1 MASQLAA
8 LAAESDPTV
17 RASQYASFLQ
27 QAVASNNHDLLLA
40 FADHFTDEAAAQSVA
55 HGLFAEFNK
64 IIPSLNPELH
74 KELSLHVLSAVS
86 QRVHSF
92 EAEVIEMR
100 VALAKVFEDELDWPQ
115 AARTLADIPFDG
127 VASSLTH
134 SFVLEQNVKI
144 ARFYIEDDDP
154 VSADQYCARATRDI
168 GHCTNEEV
176 RLMHRVSV
184 ARLLDSK
191 RKFEDAAMK
200 YYQLSQMAHGSYG
213 TAVVGVTET
222 SQALNYAI
230 TCSIL
235 APAGPRRSR
244 LLAML
249 YNDERSR
256 DLAVYPMLES
266 IHMGRLLKQAQVD
279 AFRPTLRPHQVATDG
294 EGITVLDRAVTEHN
308 LLAASQ
314 LYTNI
319 RFEELGAVL
328 GVSARKAEDVCQLMA
343 YEGRMQASLDQVM
356 GVVEFETPGTRRELL
371 RWDAQIENICASVDG
386 CCDAIL
392 KAYPQLS
399 TNSRF

>member
-1 MASQLAA
+1 M
-8 LAAESDPTV
+8 AAELSACAAIGDPAA
-17 RASQYASFLQ
+17 RSARYSAFLQ
-27 QAVASNNHDLLLA
+27 RAADSKNQELLLA
-40 FADHFTDEAAAQSVA
+40 FADHFTAEAASQSIA
-55 HGLFAEFNK
+55 HGLFSDFNAVL
-64 IIPSLNPELH
+64 PSLDPEMH
-74 KELSLHVLSAVS
+74 KELARHVLTAVQ

-92 EAEVIEMR
+92 EAEIIAMR
-100 VALAKVFEDELDWPQ
+100 AALSKVYEDEHDWAQ

-127 VASSLTH
+127 VASTLTPA
-134 SFVLEQNVKI
+134 FVLEQNVKI

-154 VSADQYCARATRDI
+154 VAADQYCARASRDMV
-168 GHCTNEEV
+168 HCTNEEV

-213 TAVVGVTET
+213 TAVIGDAET

-256 DLAVYPMLES
+256 DLSVFPMLES
-266 IHMGRLLKQAQVD
+266 IHMGRLLKPAQID
-279 AFRPTLRPHQVATDG
+279 AFRPTLRPHQVATDA

-356 GVVEFETPGTRRELL
+356 GVVEFEAPGTRNELL
-371 RWDAQIENICASVDG
+371 RWDLQIENICAAVDG
-386 CCDAIL
+386 CSDAIL
-392 KAYPQLS
+392 KAYPQVA
-399 TNSRF
+399 NYGNF